1 MPKREILLIGHPTLR
16 AKAKRV
22 TNITAEIAQ
31 LVEDMKDTMA
41 EEGGVGLAAPQ
52 VGARVRAIA
61 VRRDITEDD
70 EVFCL
75 LNPRIVACEGEQEG
89 TEGCLSLPTLQG
101 IVVRTEKVV
110 AEGMSL
116 EGERIRIEG
125 EGLFARALE
134 HEIDH
139 LDGTLLVDRVEEGTL
154 GWMVPD
160 EDEEF
165 GYRLEPT
172 SVEEAVEQFER
183 LRKRREGQQ

>member
-52 VGARVRAIA
+52 VGARVRAIV

-101 IVVRTEKVV
+101 IVVRSAKVV
-110 AEGMSL
+110 ATGMTL
-116 EGERIRIEG
+116 EGEMIRIEG
-125 EGLFARALE
+125 EGLLDPARDVEPEPVLEALRARGMSIVRRE
-134 HEIDH
+134 
-139 LDGTLLVDRVEEGTL
+139 
-154 GWMVPD
+154 
-160 EDEEF
+160 
-165 GYRLEPT
+165 LEPGPPAGLGAGGLT
-172 SVEEAVEQFER
+172 NQ
-183 LRKRREGQQ
+183 